1 MVRRIEKS
9 IWSGIVI
16 SNPMAKHQ
24 AVHARHPM
32 NQMHFDRWVELFN
45 KTIDSRYN
53 GENAD
58 LLKERAK
65 NIATI
70 MVTKILGT

>member
-1 MVRRIEKS
+1 MV
-9 IWSGIVI
+9 
-16 SNPMAKHQ
+16 KHQ
-24 AVHARHPM
+24 EAHDRHRM
-32 NQMHFDRWVELFN
+32 DHKHFEQWVRLFN